1 MLTPKREA
9 FAQAVANGKTQ
20 ADAYREAF
28 TSSLNWKPDSVHQKA
43 STLAADVK
51 VQSRVAELREIL
63 TSKQLWSRED
73 SVNTLKSI
81 IESSDKASD
90 TISAVKE
97 LNSMH
102 GYNAP
107 SKHEHSGAIGV
118 IINVG
123 FD

>member
-1 MLTPKREA
+1 MLTLKREA

-28 TSSLNWKPDSVHQKA
+28 NAANMKPETIWSKA
-43 STLAADVK
+43 SELMADGKVAA
-51 VQSRVAELREIL
+51 RVEELREL
-63 TSKQLWSRED
+63 LASKQLWSRED

-107 SKHEHSGAIGV
+107 SKHEHSGAVGV

>member
-28 TSSLNWKPDSVHQKA
+28 NAANMKPETIWSKA
-43 STLAADVK
+43 SELMADGKVAA
-51 VQSRVAELREIL
+51 RVEELREL
-63 TSKQLWSRED
+63 LASKQLWSRED

-118 IINVG
+118 VINVG

>member
-28 TSSLNWKPDSVHQKA
+28 NAANMKPETIWSKA
-43 STLAADVK
+43 SELMADGKVAA
-51 VQSRVAELREIL
+51 RVEELREL
-63 TSKQLWSRED
+63 LASKQLWSRED
-73 SVNTLKSI
+73 NVNTLKSI

-102 GYNAP
+102 GDNAP

-118 IINVG
+118 VINVG